1 MQTADMQRE
10 EVFDLSPEPA
20 VQLHPAAVRRELR
33 AAAHDLRER
42 GLTQSAAWAAE
53 QLMGLRTDDDDAS
66 EDATPME
73 ARGPD
78 AGNLL
83 LAKAHFDAKVQ
94 RGQKAPNTGVP
105 HRFGAAAAMR
115 SAWAPMYNGGFT
127 LACRSTGGRRML
139 W

>member
-1 MQTADMQRE
+1 MQRE

-66 EDATPME
+66 EDACGSAME
-73 ARGPD
+73 TSGPD

-83 LAKAHFDAKVQ
+83 LAKAYFDAKVQ
-94 RGQKAPNTGVP
+94 RGQG
-105 HRFGAAAAMR
+105 
-115 SAWAPMYNGGFT
+115 
-127 LACRSTGGRRML
+127 
-139 W
+139 